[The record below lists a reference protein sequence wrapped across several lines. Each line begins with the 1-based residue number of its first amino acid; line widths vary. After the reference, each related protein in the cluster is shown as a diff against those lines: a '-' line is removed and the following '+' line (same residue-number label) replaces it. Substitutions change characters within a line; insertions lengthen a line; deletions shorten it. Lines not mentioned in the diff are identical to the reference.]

1 MTATASSP
9 ASQPRAVAGDG
20 LLNVFAL
27 GAVVVLIINDHFL
40 KAAWPGVV
48 TGKVSDFAG
57 LLFFPLFL
65 QAAVE
70 VISSLL
76 GRWRAPRA
84 RVLLVAVALTGFV
97 FTSIKTL
104 PMANEAAAR
113 TLGLAQF
120 LVGQLTAPASVP
132 HAVSIALDPRDLIAL
147 PMLAVAYAIGM
158 RRCRTLAP

>member
-1 MTATASSP
+1 MTATASLP
-9 ASQPRAVAGDG
+9 ASTPRAVAGDG

-65 QAAVE
+65 QGAVE

-76 GRWRAPRA
+76 GRWRGPSE
-84 RVLLVAVALTGFV
+84 RVLLVAVALTGVV

-104 PMANEAAAR
+104 PMANELAAGM
-113 TLGLAQF
+113 LGLAQF
-120 LVGQLTAPASVP
+120 LVGQLTASASVP
-132 HAVSIALDPRDLIAL
+132 HAASIALDPRDLVAL
-147 PMLAVAYAIGM
+147 PMLALAYVIG
-158 RRCRTLAP
+158 RRRIQ